1 MYHDELCSHLE
12 RAIENAKRVDE
23 VELYASELST
33 LSVKLRRGELSEV
46 KHSHTLGIGVRVV
59 CDGRIG
65 FSSTTD
71 IRGLDECIERAGRL
85 AVFGERLEHW
95 EGFPAPQSVPRV
107 SGLYDERVVST
118 DVEEA
123 CRLSLELARVPREK
137 GALLSSGGLSLTSG
151 AKLLFN
157 SGGLRVC
164 EPRTL
169 CYAHGEV
176 VAREGGRTASA
187 YDFELSRTADL
198 PMGQMAKRM
207 SEIALAGLH
216 PTGVEKVRGTL
227 VLRPPA
233 VADVLE
239 NALMPSLSLDSV
251 LKGRSALAER
261 VGEKVASSE
270 LSLVDDG
277 LLHGG
282 VESSCVDD
290 EGTPSNTKPVIE
302 RGVLKTFLS
311 DVYTACKAG
320 EKSTGNCVRGSYSTP
335 PATDTR
341 NLIVS
346 VPHMRAADIDEG
358 VVLTNLIGAHTANPI
373 TGELSV
379 EGRGAFLIEGGHMG
393 MAIDSTML
401 SVNVFELLERLRG
414 GLGDVRRM
422 GEIITPSLVFE
433 DVELVGTH

>member
-1 MYHDELCSHLE
+1 MYHDELCSRLE
-12 RAIENAKRVDE
+12 RAIEKAKGVDE
-23 VELYASELST
+23 VELYATELST
-33 LSVKLRRGELSEV
+33 LSVKLRQGELSEV

-59 CDGRIG
+59 CEGRIG

-71 IRGLDECIERAGRL
+71 LSGLDECIEKARRL
-85 AVFGERLEHW
+85 AAFGERLEHW
-95 EGFPAPQSVPRV
+95 EGFPAPKSMPKVG
-107 SGLYDERVVST
+107 GLYDERIVST
-118 DVEEA
+118 DVEEV
-123 CRLSLELARVPREK
+123 CRLSLELARAPRER

-157 SGGLRVC
+157 SSGLDVC

-198 PMGQMAKRM
+198 PIGQMAERM

-216 PTGVEKVRGTL
+216 PTGVKKVRGTL

-239 NALMPSLSLDSV
+239 NAFIPSLSLDNV

-261 VGEKVASSE
+261 MGEKVASSE
-270 LSLVDDG
+270 FSLVDDG

-282 VESSCVDD
+282 IESSCVDD
-290 EGTPSNTKPVIE
+290 EGTPSNTKHVIE
-302 RGVLKTFLS
+302 RGKLKTFLS
-311 DVYTACKAG
+311 DEYTACKAG
-320 EKSTGNCVRGSYSTP
+320 EKSTGNCIRGSYSSP
-335 PATDTR
+335 PATGTR
-341 NLIVS
+341 NLIAS
-346 VPHMRAADIDEG
+346 VPHMRADDIDEG
-358 VVLTNLIGAHTANPI
+358 IVLTNLIGAHTANPI

-379 EGRGAFLIEGGHMG
+379 EGRGAFLIEGGSVER
-393 MAIDSTML
+393 AIDSTML
-401 SVNVFELLERLRG
+401 CVNVFELLEKMRG
-414 GLGDVRRM
+414 GLGDVRCM